1 MIGSNMAENIPVPP
15 SRALPES
22 IAAAESNAC
31 PAEYGRPGWAL
42 LGLLLAVSA
51 AIAIMALGISAG

>member
-1 MIGSNMAENIPVPP
+1 MAENTP
-15 SRALPES
+15 
-22 IAAAESNAC
+22 AAASVVQSTVDPEAC
-31 PAEYGRPGWAL
+31 PRESGRPGWAL

>member
-1 MIGSNMAENIPVPP
+1 MIGFDMAENIPAAVSVAQPDVVPVAD
-15 SRALPES
+15 RDT
-22 IAAAESNAC
+22 C
-31 PAEYGRPGWAL
+31 PAESGRPGWAL

>member
-1 MIGSNMAENIPVPP
+1 MAEHTPAVASIPQPT
-15 SRALPES
+15 
-22 IAAAESNAC
+22 AAPAVDREAC
-31 PAEYGRPGWAL
+31 PAESGRPGWAL

>member
-1 MIGSNMAENIPVPP
+1 MAENTPAVASVAQPVVDREPCP
-15 SRALPES
+15 RES
-22 IAAAESNAC
+22 
-31 PAEYGRPGWAL
+31 GRPGWAL

>member
-1 MIGSNMAENIPVPP
+1 MAENTPAAPGVTHQAAVPP
-15 SRALPES
+15 VDREPCPVES
-22 IAAAESNAC
+22 
-31 PAEYGRPGWAL
+31 GRPGWAL

>member
-1 MIGSNMAENIPVPP
+1 MAENSPVPP

-31 PAEYGRPGWAL
+31 PAENGRPGWAL

>member
-1 MIGSNMAENIPVPP
+1 MADNNP
-15 SRALPES
+15 
-22 IAAAESNAC
+22 AAASMAQPTAVPAVDREAC
-31 PAEYGRPGWAL
+31 PAESGRPGWAL